1 MDTARRSASRVGNE
15 GVSSA
20 VEPPLPRAMAAL
32 GDSIT
37 QGFGAGPQVG
47 QPAAHLSWS
56 TGYEPD
62 DPIQSHY
69 ERLLKAGAALEGRAH
84 NLAVPGARMSDA
96 PRQAAEAVRTGAEY
110 VTLLMGAND
119 LCVWS
124 KALMTS
130 LPKFERDLRRT
141 IECLSGGLPGVMIY
155 ILSIPDL
162 YQAWEL
168 VHDNPTVKSTW
179 GWNRPCRSMFARTNS
194 DRDRQRVRRLNEA
207 YNRTLENMCDEYS
220 NCHFDSYAVF
230 LRPYD
235 IDDLGAD
242 FFHPSRT
249 GQRDLAE
256 VSWRNGLWP
265 DR

>member
-1 MDTARRSASRVGNE
+1 MSHPKSAERPERSG
-15 GVSSA
+15 
-20 VEPPLPRAMAAL
+20 EPPLPRSMAAL

-37 QGFGAGPQVG
+37 QGFGAGPQPG
-47 QPAAHLSWS
+47 APAAHLSWS

-62 DPIQSHY
+62 DPIDSHY
-69 ERLLKAGAALEGRAH
+69 ERLLRIGAPIEGRAH
-84 NLAVPGARMSDA
+84 NFAVPGARMSDA
-96 PRQAAEAVRTGAEY
+96 PRQAAEAVRTEADY
-110 VTLLMGAND
+110 VTLLIGAND

-141 IECLSGGLPGVMIY
+141 VECLLEGLPTAAIY
-155 ILSIPDL
+155 ILSIPDV
-162 YQAWEL
+162 YQAWKL
-168 VHDNPTVKSTW
+168 VHENPAVASTW
-179 GWNRPCRSMFARTNS
+179 GWNRPCRSMFARGNS
-194 DRDRQRVRRLNEA
+194 ERDRQKVRRLNEA
-207 YNRTLENMCDEYS
+207 YNSALETVCAEHS

-230 LRPYD
+230 RRVYD

-256 VSWRNGLWP
+256 VSWKNGLWP